1 MQQFIKY
8 FMNMRLL
15 ARRAE
20 YARGPLLARIFCAFL
35 RAETAG
41 FPGRSKAAGMRNS
54 FGHYHAETICK
65 TNCSGSGLWKYRE
78 VEATAPPLDNLLSI
92 KYLNYFKTLRFVL
105 CSKRDSRYD
114 IAKRE
119 RNGVLKLQ
127 G

>member
-20 YARGPLLARIFCAFL
+20 YARGPLLARMFCAFL

-65 TNCSGSGLWKYRE
+65 ANCSGPGLWKTGKRKGRAFGQFT
-78 VEATAPPLDNLLSI
+78 VHKASQLFQNPLVCALLE
-92 KYLNYFKTLRFVL
+92 
-105 CSKRDSRYD
+105 KR
-114 IAKRE
+114 
-119 RNGVLKLQ
+119 
-127 G
+127 